1 MIRALIIDDEVH
13 ARRELQSLLEQT
25 GAFEVVG
32 QCANAVEGVK
42 AINRERPEVIFLDIQ
57 MPVIDG
63 FELLSMID
71 RELMP
76 QVVFVTAYDDYAIRA
91 FEEKTLD
98 YLLKPVSAE
107 RLAKTV
113 EKVREQLRSQA
124 RPVYPTPELSRIPCL
139 KAGNIKLIATEAVE
153 YALAEP
159 AGVYVFAEGEACFTD
174 LTLKALEERTP
185 LVRCHRKALVNLA
198 AIDQIAPQE
207 GGGAELRTRSGKV
220 IPVSRRLFKEFKQR
234 LGL

>member
-1 MIRALIIDDEVH
+1 MIRTLIIDDEVH

-25 GAFEVVG
+25 GAFDIVG

-42 AINRERPEVIFLDIQ
+42 AINRERPAVIFLDIQ

-63 FELLSMID
+63 FKLLSMID

-76 QVVFVTAYDDYAIRA
+76 QVVFVTAYDEYAIRA

-98 YLLKPVSAE
+98 YLLKPVSPE

-113 EKVREQLRSQA
+113 EKLRERLRSDTA
-124 RPVYPTPELSRIPCL
+124 PVYPTPELSRIPCL

-153 YALAEP
+153 YAVAEP
-159 AGVYVFAEGEACFTD
+159 AGVYVIAEGEAFFTD

-207 GGGAELRTRSGKV
+207 GGGAELRTRSGKL
-220 IPVSRRLFKEFKQR
+220 IPVSRRLLKEFKQR

>member
-13 ARRELQSLLEQT
+13 ARRELESLLQQT
-25 GAFEVVG
+25 GAFEIVG

-42 AINRERPEVIFLDIQ
+42 AINRERPAVVFLDIQ

-63 FELLSMID
+63 FEMLSMID

-113 EKVREQLRSQA
+113 EKLQEQLRRNSA
-124 RPVYPTPELSRIPCL
+124 PDYPTPELTRIPCL
-139 KAGNIKLIATEAVE
+139 KAGNIKLVATGLVE
-153 YALAEP
+153 YAVAEA
-159 AGVYVFAEGEACFTD
+159 AGVYVIAEGEAFFTD

-198 AIDQIAPQE
+198 AIDQLCPQE

-220 IPVSRRLFKEFKQR
+220 IPVSRRLLKELKLR

>member
-1 MIRALIIDDEVH
+1 MMRALIIDDELH
-13 ARRELQSLLEQT
+13 ARREMENLLNRT
-25 GAFEVVG
+25 GAFEIVG

-42 AINRERPEVIFLDIQ
+42 AINRERPAVVFLDIQ

-63 FELLSMID
+63 FEMLSMID
-71 RELMP
+71 REIMP
-76 QVVFVTAYDDYAIRA
+76 LVVFVTAYDEFAIRA

-107 RLAKTV
+107 RLDKTV
-113 EKVREQLRSQA
+113 DKLREQLQR
-124 RPVYPTPELSRIPCL
+124 RTPPDYDSPALTRIPCL
-139 KAGNIKLIATEAVE
+139 KAGSIKLLAIETVE

-159 AGVYVFAEGEACFTD
+159 AGVYVIAAGESFFTD

-185 LVRCHRKALVNLA
+185 LVRCHRKALVNLS
-198 AIDQIAPQE
+198 AIDQICPQE
-207 GGGAELRTRSGKV
+207 GGGAELRTRSGKI
-220 IPVSRRLFKEFKQR
+220 IPVSRRLFKELMQR